1 MKWLVRTGV
10 ILLGII
16 GGMWTMPVLKVSS
29 GDNVS
34 SSIRYV
40 ALGDSIAHGYG
51 LGNPEKDS
59 YVGQVKQYL
68 EENYDYVFAAN
79 FGTDGMRSDELLD
92 ILTNPENEMYKKYQ
106 ATLQR
111 ADIVTISIGSNDLMH
126 LIRLDMDM
134 KEYIEK
140 GDVMFK
146 EACRKF
152 DENFPRII
160 AAIRKIV
167 PNAKICADN
176 VYNPCNGLKE
186 FKDLH
191 TLAEQ
196 YINLLNRTFVKNKG
210 YTLVDIKSEFEK
222 SEDKLVNMALKGR
235 EVDPHPNKKGHDLIG
250 KMVIKAIAD

>member
-1 MKWLVRTGV
+1 MKWLVRLGV
-10 ILLGII
+10 ILLSII
-16 GGMWTMPVLKVSS
+16 GGMWAMPVLKVSS

-68 EENYDYVFAAN
+68 EENYDYVFAEN
-79 FGTDGMRSDELLD
+79 FGTNGMRSDELLD
-92 ILTNPENEMYKKYQ
+92 ILTNPENDMYNKYH
-106 ATLQR
+106 ATLQH

-126 LIRLDMDM
+126 LIKLDMDM

-140 GDVMFK
+140 GDAIFRG
-146 EACRKF
+146 ACRRF

-160 AAIRKIV
+160 AAIREIV
-167 PNAKICADN
+167 PDAKICADN

-191 TLAEQ
+191 ALAER
-196 YINLLNRTFVKNKG
+196 YINLLNRTFTENNG
-210 YTLVDIKSEFEK
+210 YTLVDIKSEFDK
-222 SEDKLVNMALKGR
+222 SEDKLVNMALKGK
-235 EVDPHPNKKGHDLIG
+235 EIDPHPNKKGHALIG
-250 KMVIKAIAD
+250 KIVIKAIAD